1 MKKTVI
7 FEGGVN
13 KVSTL
18 SDGSLSINIHTQE
31 LPEEIM
37 MRIFQLRKKPGM
49 VLLSTD
55 DKITEEELKAVEE
68 FTTDFEFT
76 GKTPSQRLR
85 AVMYRVWEGSPKA
98 KEFEFSL
105 WYDAQMNKIIEK
117 YKTLIDGFS
126 H

>member
-31 LPEEIM
+31 LPDDTM
-37 MRIFQLRKKPGM
+37 MRIFNLRKKPGM
-49 VLLSTD
+49 VMISSEG
-55 DKITEEELKAVEE
+55 ISEEDIKLVEE
-68 FTTDFEFT
+68 YTSEFEVGK

-85 AVMYRVWEGSPKA
+85 SVLYVVWEQGDQKYDFPI
-98 KEFEFSL
+98 
-105 WYDAQMNKIIEK
+105 WYETQMERIINK
-117 YKTLIDGFS
+117 YKVTLDA
-126 H
+126 